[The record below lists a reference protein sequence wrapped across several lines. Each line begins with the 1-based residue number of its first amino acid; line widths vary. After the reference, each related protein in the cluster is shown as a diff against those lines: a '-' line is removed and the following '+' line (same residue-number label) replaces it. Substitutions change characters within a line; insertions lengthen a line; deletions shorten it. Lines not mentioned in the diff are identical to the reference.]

1 MRLTRNPEIDAALK
15 LCRQHFMLAAAF
27 SGFVSILYLAPS
39 IYMLQVYDRVL
50 SGGSK
55 VTLAMLTAILA
66 LAYLCL
72 VALDSTR
79 TKILARAGVRLDR
92 MLGSRAVAAS
102 LMSSRETTARSQP
115 LRDLDVF
122 RQFISGQGMQALFD
136 LPWIPVFIVAIFF
149 LHPLMGLFALLIA
162 MVMLCLL
169 VVNEWVVKE
178 ASTEGSKAAIASYN
192 YVEMILRNSD
202 VVRALG
208 MMPGLLQRWQTG
220 RTHMIES
227 QIQAADKGGSLG
239 GLIKFVR
246 MLSQSLILGLGA
258 YLVLEKQLSA
268 GSIFA
273 GVLLFGRAMQ
283 PVEQLV
289 GGWRG
294 IVASRESLNRLKAT
308 LEASPPEP
316 RTIEL
321 PKPEGNLS
329 AENATFLIP
338 GTNRPALRG
347 LNFRL
352 DAGVSLGVVG
362 PSGSGKST
370 LCRALLG
377 LLRPAGGAIRLDGSD
392 VSIWPRPQ
400 LGPHVGYLPQDIELF
415 ADTVAAN
422 IARFGDIDDE
432 EVIEAARIAGVH
444 PLIQQ
449 LPNGYD
455 TQIGEGGMVLPGG
468 YRQRIALARAVYG
481 RPALV
486 VLDEPSSNL
495 DSDGDAALANC
506 LQVLRSRGTTV
517 VVISHRPG
525 TLNTVDKMMIL
536 RAGMV
541 EAFGPRD
548 EIMQSILKRPS
559 APAPA
564 LVASGGAPPGGGR

>member
-1 MRLTRNPEIDAALK
+1 LRLTRNPEIDDALRH
-15 LCRQHFMLAAAF
+15 CRQHFLLAAAF

-55 VTLAMLTAILA
+55 VTLAMLTVILA
-66 LAYLCL
+66 LAYVCL
-72 VALDSTR
+72 VTLDSTR

-102 LMSSRETTARSQP
+102 LAPVQNGAARSQA

-122 RQFISGQGMQALFD
+122 RQFISGQGVQALFD

-149 LHPLMGLFALLIA
+149 LHQLMGLFALLIA

-178 ASTEGSKAAIASYN
+178 ASKEGGKAAIASYN
-192 YVEMILRNSD
+192 YVEMILRNAD

-208 MMPGLLQRWQTG
+208 MMPGLLRRWQTG

-227 QIQAADKGGSLG
+227 QLQATDKGGGLG
-239 GLIKFVR
+239 ALIKFVR

-258 YLVLEKQLSA
+258 YLVLERQLSA
-268 GSIFA
+268 GAIFA

-294 IVASRESLNRLKAT
+294 IVAARESLQRLKAT
-308 LEASPPEP
+308 LEASPPEQKLL
-316 RTIEL
+316 EL
-321 PKPEGNLS
+321 PKPRGHLS
-329 AENATFLIP
+329 AEGATFLIP

-347 LNFRL
+347 ITFQLE
-352 DAGVSLGVVG
+352 AGLSLGVVG

-377 LLRPAGGAIRLDGSD
+377 LLRPVGGAVRLDGYD
-392 VSIWPRPQ
+392 VAIWPRPQ

-422 IARFGDIDDE
+422 IARFGEIDDE

-444 PLIQQ
+444 ALIQQ

-455 TQIGEGGMVLPGG
+455 THIGEGGMVLPGG

-506 LQVLRSRGTTV
+506 LQILRGRGTTV
-517 VVISHRPG
+517 VVISHRPA
-525 TLNTVDKMMIL
+525 TLNSVDRMMIL
-536 RAGMV
+536 RGGTV
-541 EAFGPRD
+541 EAYGPRE

-559 APAPA
+559 PAPA
-564 LVASGGAPPGGGR
+564 LMATGGGGR